1 MALWVA
7 HPVVS
12 QNKDSKFWNHSTKN
26 GSSYNPLTSVMSF
39 CPRAGRLVTLMRLS
53 TIFFLEAVSLG
64 SFWVTMYLFTLV
76 SSSIFCSRLSGVAP
90 ALCQIIT
97 DDK

>member
-1 MALWVA
+1 MHILFSPKIRIVNLGIT
-7 HPVVS
+7 
-12 QNKDSKFWNHSTKN
+12 QQTKN
-26 GSSYNPLTSVMSF
+26 GSSNNTLTSVMSF
-39 CPRAGRLVTLMRLS
+39 CPSAGRLVTLMRLS
-53 TIFFLEAVSLG
+53 TIFFLEAISLG